1 MKNYLLK
8 LNGLLLV
15 FLFISGTITAQ
26 TTAGA
31 TAKKTTI
38 KIKTSAECD
47 MCKNRIEKEMAFVK
61 GVNKADLDLA
71 TRVLTV
77 TYQTRKTSPE
87 AIKTAIA
94 KIGYDADDVK
104 ADNKAFKKLPE
115 CCQTNSGTDCKP
127 DEQKNDK
134 KGN

>member
-15 FLFISGTITAQ
+15 FLFISGTVNAQ
-26 TTAGA
+26 APA
-31 TAKKTTI
+31 DAEKKATI

-47 MCKNRIEKEMAFVK
+47 MCKKRIEKEMAFIK
-61 GVNKADLDLA
+61 GVKKADLDLA

-77 TYQTRKTSPE
+77 TYLTKKTNPD
-87 AIKTAIA
+87 AIKAAIA
-94 KIGYDADDVK
+94 KIGYDADEVK
-104 ADNKAFKKLPE
+104 ANNKAFKKLPE

-127 DEQKNDK
+127 DEHKDDK